1 MLVLDVVIAVQTN
14 LLSLLILAHFLVGA
28 LMLTVLRRRPVIG
41 AAVGIV
47 VLGAMAMSVVLRCV
61 GASSPLSESTEWI
74 PELGFGINFSLDGFG
89 VLMALIV
96 SILGAFVL
104 AYSLF
109 YFEHDGTYSR
119 FVGLFMAFA
128 GAMTGV
134 VLAADL
140 FTMFV
145 FWELTS
151 ICSFLLIGLN
161 DTSESARKAA
171 VRALLTTGAGG
182 LCLLAAVGGLQV
194 AAGTVSFVELA
205 TNSPQGSLVTAS
217 AVLILLAA
225 FTKSAQF
232 PFHFWL
238 PGAMAAPTPVSAYLH
253 SATMVKAGVV
263 LLARTSPIFAE
274 IGPWRWWVVLAGGA
288 TMILGGVRALGQTD
302 AKLLLAHSTVSQLG
316 LLTILFGVGWGPATY
331 AGVAHLLAHAVFKVG
346 LFLGVGVIDHQIG
359 TRDIRRFGG
368 LRKRMPI
375 TVAALVAGA
384 LSMAGMI
391 PLFGFATKE
400 KALVA
405 LLDAEIGVVGVV
417 ALVAVLIGSVFSVAY
432 SVRLIRGLLLPKDN
446 TVEHE
451 NASHHESS
459 VVSGFV
465 LSSPVVIAG
474 AVSLVF
480 GLVAST
486 IGKWLVAPGSSLDQT
501 AVSKLALWPG
511 LNTPFVM
518 SVVVLALG
526 ATLGMVVPL
535 VQKGSTSSLGE
546 GVFDRLYDATLV
558 GAKRITS
565 VAQSGSLPAYVAVVI
580 AIVGAAV
587 TTSLIAGGDLPTIT
601 RFSDSAVQFVVAA
614 LTVAFTGGVVMAKL
628 RFTAALLLG
637 GVGFGV
643 AMLFVLHGAPDL
655 ALTQLLVETLTIVVF
670 LLVMRRMPREFSP
683 ASQWAPRT
691 VRVAAAVFI
700 GITVPLFAA
709 NVVSSRTA
717 GSVSEEYIS
726 RSLTEAG
733 GRNVVN
739 VILVDFRGFDTMG
752 EITVLALAAM
762 GVANLVRMA
771 SRERRSKEKSELV
784 AQQ

>member
-1 MLVLDVVIAVQTN
+1 MLVLSSVIAAQTN
-14 LLSLLILAHFLVGA
+14 LLSLLVLAHFLVGA

-41 AAVGIV
+41 AAFGIV
-47 VLGAMAMSVVLRCV
+47 VLGAMAISVVVNGV
-61 GASSPLSESTEWI
+61 GASSPHTESTDWI
-74 PELGFGINFSLDGFG
+74 PELGFGINFALDGFG

-96 SILGAFVL
+96 SILGAAVL

-134 VLAADL
+134 VLASDL

-161 DTSESARKAA
+161 DTSETARKAA

-194 AAGTVSFVELA
+194 AAGTVSFAELA
-205 TNSPQGSLVTAS
+205 ANSPQGSLVQAS
-217 AVLILLAA
+217 AMLILLAA

-274 IGPWRWWVVLAGGA
+274 IGPWRWWIVLAGGI

-316 LLTILFGVGWGPATY
+316 LLTILFGIGWGPATY

-346 LFLGVGVIDHQIG
+346 LFLGVGVIDHNIG
-359 TRDIRRFGG
+359 TRDIRKFGG
-368 LRKRMPI
+368 LRKTMPV
-375 TVAALVAGA
+375 TVAALVASA

-400 KALVA
+400 KSLVA
-405 LLDAEIGVVGVV
+405 LLDAEVGGVATV
-417 ALVAVLIGSVFSVAY
+417 ALVAVLIGSIFSVAY
-432 SVRLIRGLLLPKDN
+432 SVRLIRGLLLPQDA
-446 TVEHE
+446 EHAHE
-451 NASHHESS
+451 SAEHHEASA
-459 VVSGFV
+459 VSKFV
-465 LSSPVVIAG
+465 LSSPVVVAG

-480 GLVAST
+480 GLLAST
-486 IGKWLVAPGSSLDQT
+486 VGKWLVAPGSSLDQE

-518 SVVVLALG
+518 SIVVLAVG
-526 ATLGMVVPL
+526 ATVGMLVPL
-535 VQKGSTSSLGE
+535 VQKGSTASIGE
-546 GVFDRLYDATLV
+546 SVFDRVYDSV
-558 GAKRITS
+558 IGSAKRVTS
-565 VAQSGSLPAYVAVVI
+565 VVQSGSLPAYVAVVI
-580 AIVGAAV
+580 AIVGAAITVSLV
-587 TTSLIAGGDLPTIT
+587 TGGDLPTIT
-601 RFSDSAVQFVVAA
+601 RFSESWVQVVIAA
-614 LTVAFTGGVVMAKL
+614 LTVAFTLGVVMVRL

-670 LLVMRRMPREFSP
+670 LLAMRRMPRDFSP
-683 ASQWAPRT
+683 SSQWAPRSI
-691 VRVAAAVFI
+691 RVAAAVFI
-700 GITVPLFAA
+700 GIAVPLFAA
-709 NVVSSRTA
+709 NVVASRTA
-717 GSVSEEYIS
+717 DSVSEEYVA

-771 SRERRSKEKSELV
+771 SRERRSKTSERV
-784 AQQ
+784 VS

>member
-1 MLVLDVVIAVQTN
+1 MLG
-14 LLSLLILAHFLVGA
+14 HFLVGA

-41 AAVGIV
+41 ASLGIV
-47 VLGAMAMSVVLRCV
+47 LLATTAISVVVRGIGV
-61 GASSPLSESTEWI
+61 SPPLTESTDWI
-74 PELGFGINFSLDGFG
+74 PELGLGINFALDGFG

-96 SILGAFVL
+96 SVLGACVL
-104 AYSLF
+104 AYSVF
-109 YFEHDGTYSR
+109 YFDHDGTYSR

-134 VLAADL
+134 VLASDL

-161 DTSESARKAA
+161 DTSENARKAA

-194 AAGTVSFVELA
+194 AVGTVSFSELA
-205 TNSPQGSLVTAS
+205 ASSPQGSLVQAS
-217 AVLILLAA
+217 AIFILLAA

-263 LLARTSPIFAE
+263 LLARTAPIFAE
-274 IGPWRWWVVLAGGA
+274 IGPWRWWVVLAGGI

-359 TRDIRRFGG
+359 TRDIRKFGG
-368 LRKRMPI
+368 LRTKMPI

-391 PLFGFATKE
+391 PLLGFATKE

-405 LLDAEIGVVGVV
+405 LLHAEIGSVATV
-417 ALVAVLIGSVFSVAY
+417 ALGAVLIGSVFSVAY
-432 SVRLIRGLLLPKDN
+432 SVRLIRGLLLPADSSAA
-446 TVEHE
+446 HE
-451 NASHHESS
+451 NSAHHKESA
-459 VVSGFV
+459 VSSFV

-480 GLVAST
+480 GIFAAT
-486 IGKWLVAPGSSLDQT
+486 IGKWLVAPGSSLDET

-511 LNTPFVM
+511 INTAFVM
-518 SVVVLALG
+518 TVVVLVVG
-526 ATLGMVVPL
+526 TTLGMLVPL
-535 VQKGSTSSLGE
+535 VQKGSTESIGE
-546 GVFDRLYDATLV
+546 GVFDRLYDGIILS
-558 GAKRITS
+558 AKRITS
-565 VAQSGSLPAYVAVVI
+565 VAQSGSLPAYVAIVI
-580 AIVGAAV
+580 AMVGAAI
-587 TTSLIAGGDLPTIT
+587 TTSFISGGDLPTVN
-601 RFSDSAVQFVVAA
+601 RLSDSFVQLVVGA
-614 LTVAFTGGVVMAKL
+614 LTVVFTIGVVTTKL

-643 AMLFVLHGAPDL
+643 AMLFVLRGAPDL

-670 LLVMRRMPREFSP
+670 LLAMRRMPKKFSVS
-683 ASQWAPRT
+683 SQWVPRP
-691 VRVAAAVFI
+691 VRIAVAVFI
-700 GITVPLFAA
+700 GVAVPLFAA
-709 NVVSSRTA
+709 NVVASRTA
-717 GSVSEEYIS
+717 ESVSQEYIA

-771 SRERRSKEKSELV
+771 SRERKLKKENEL
-784 AQQ
+784 AGQQ